1 MAKIDE
7 IKEVLNTLRVAMSII
22 AGVIVVLIG
31 KIFTKFEKNEFDL
44 IFWITILTTILVIIA
59 EAIVIY
65 NISKKTKEIKDL

>member
-44 IFWITILTTILVIIA
+44 IFGLQF
-59 EAIVIY
+59 
-65 NISKKTKEIKDL
+65 

>member
-7 IKEVLNTLRVAMSII
+7 VKEILNTLRIVMSII
-22 AGVIVVLIG
+22 AGIIVVLIG

-44 IFWITILTTILVIIA
+44 IFWITILTTMLIIIA
-59 EAIVIY
+59 EAVVIY